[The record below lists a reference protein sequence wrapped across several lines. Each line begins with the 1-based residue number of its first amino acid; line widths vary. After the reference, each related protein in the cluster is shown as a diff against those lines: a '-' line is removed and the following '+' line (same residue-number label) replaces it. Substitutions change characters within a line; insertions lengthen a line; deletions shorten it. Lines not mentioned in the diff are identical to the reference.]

1 MKDKPKQFRPTANP
15 AYAEG
20 MREIRRSNKAGIHLD
35 KRTRRKRTRQS
46 ANDNAII
53 DSKEGNN

>member
-1 MKDKPKQFRPTANP
+1 MKEKPKKYKPTANP

-20 MREIRRSNKAGIHLD
+20 MREIRRSNKAGTHLD

-46 ANDNAII
+46 AISNAII
-53 DSKEGNN
+53 DQKEGN